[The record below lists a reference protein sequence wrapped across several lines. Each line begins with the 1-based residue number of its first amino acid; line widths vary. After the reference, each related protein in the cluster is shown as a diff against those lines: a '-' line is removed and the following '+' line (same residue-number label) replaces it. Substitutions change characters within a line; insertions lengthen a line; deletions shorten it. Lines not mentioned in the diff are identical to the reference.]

1 MKRVKASKEAQNRK
15 VCDTSNGIK
24 FLLPIGIF
32 ILAFLVRF
40 IYLIQINSSLPFFYA
55 PIMDELFHDSWAQ
68 QIAAGEWVG
77 IEPFFRAPLYVY
89 LLALT
94 YKIFGHGFFLPR
106 LLQIVLGSLSCV
118 LIFLIAKKLFNRT
131 IGVLSGIIASFYA
144 MLIFYD
150 GQLLL
155 TSLIVF
161 LDLVLIGLLIL
172 TGEKPKPLN
181 WFFCG
186 IVLGLSAIA
195 RPNILVFVP
204 FILVWTFFQFKNGV
218 FVKTILIR
226 WTVLCLGVLLLI
238 APVTLRNY
246 LVSKD
251 FVLIAWQGGYNFYL
265 GNNPDAT
272 GWSATAPQI
281 DKTWWGGYKDAI
293 WLAEEETG
301 LKLKPSQISDFWFK
315 KGLDFVFSQPLSWL
329 KLMGRKTIYFW
340 KGYEISNNQNIYL
353 YKDFSSLFNSLLGKC
368 IIYFPFGLLGSLSI
382 LGLVIC
388 LKDLRK
394 YLLLYLFILSYST
407 SVIIFF
413 VCSRYR
419 MPIVPFLIMF
429 SSFFIWWLFQKIG
442 SKKIFPSAISLAV
455 VAALLIIL
463 NTRLENLMPYK
474 PYEDHHALGTS
485 YQKLGKLD
493 LAIEAYKTSLK
504 YHPHFAL
511 SRNNLGLV
519 YAQLGKTDLAI
530 EEYQKAILSDPSY
543 EKPYYNLA
551 SIYHAKGDFDQAIE
565 YYSKAIRANPRY
577 ELAHLALGKS
587 LYLKGFVE
595 KAKEEWRKVLELNP
609 HNEEA
614 MKALR
619 WLRGK

>member
-1 MKRVKASKEAQNRK
+1 M
-15 VCDTSNGIK
+15 
-24 FLLPIGIF
+24 
-32 ILAFLVRF
+32 
-40 IYLIQINSSLPFFYA
+40 
-55 PIMDELFHDSWAQ
+55 MDELYHDRWAQ
-68 QIAAGEWVG
+68 QIASGDWVG
-77 IEPFFRAPLYVY
+77 NEPFFRAPLYIY

-94 YKIFGHGFFLPR
+94 YKIFGHSFFLPR
-106 LLQIVLGSLSCV
+106 FFQIILGSFSCV

-131 IGVLSGIIASFYA
+131 VGIISGVVASFYA
-144 MLIFYD
+144 MLIYYD
-150 GQLLL
+150 AQLLL
-155 TSLIVF
+155 DSLTVF
-161 LDLVLIGLLIL
+161 LDLMLIALLIHAS
-172 TGEKPKPLN
+172 EKPKLLN

-186 IVLGLSAIA
+186 IILGLSAIA
-195 RPNILVFVP
+195 RPNILIFVP
-204 FILVWTFFQFKNGV
+204 FILIWLFFSYGSKFGQFKNKL
-218 FVKTILIR
+218 FIKTILIR
-226 WTVLCLGVLLLI
+226 WTILCVAVLLVI

-246 LVSKD
+246 LVGKD

-281 DKTWWGGYKDAI
+281 DKTWWGGYKEAI
-293 WLAEEETG
+293 RLAEEETG
-301 LKLKPSQISDFWFK
+301 RKLRPSQISDFWFK
-315 KGLDFVFSQPLSWL
+315 KGFDFIFSQPFSWL
-329 KLMGRKTIYFW
+329 KLMGRKAIYFW
-340 KGYEISNNQNIYL
+340 KGFEISNNQNIYV
-353 YKDFSSLFNSLLGKC
+353 YKDFSSLFNLLLGKLV
-368 IIYFPFGLLGSLSI
+368 IYLPFGLIGPLSVA
-382 LGLVIC
+382 GLLIC

-394 YLLLYLFILSYST
+394 YLLVYLFILSYSA

-419 MPIVPFLIMF
+419 MPVIPFLIMF
-429 SSFFIWWLFQKIG
+429 AAFFVWWLFQKIR
-442 SKKIFPSAISLAV
+442 SKKIFPSVISLAV
-455 VAALLIIL
+455 VAVLLIIL

-474 PYEDHHALGTS
+474 PYEDHHALGIS

-504 YHPHFAL
+504 YHPHFVL
-511 SRNNLGLV
+511 SHNNLGLV

-551 SIYHAKGDFDQAIE
+551 SIYHAKGDLDQAIE

-619 WLRGK
+619 WLRSK